1 MQGVVYVWIN
11 SYTLWHF
18 SISEFF
24 LQSHSQT
31 RSGAKVRSQGSPL
44 C

>member
-1 MQGVVYVWIN
+1 MQGVVYVRTN

-31 RSGAKVRSQGSPL
+31 RSGA
-44 C
+44 